1 MARARGI
8 MGVTAK
14 PTALR
19 KRCRPRRLRCPWLAS
34 SVPASARIA
43 VAVRMMAKK
52 NGFRRAALKAV
63 LACTTTTKQAKAAIS
78 KKYAAV
84 YMFFQSFRPA
94 PAA

>member
-1 MARARGI
+1 
-8 MGVTAK
+8 
-14 PTALR
+14 
-19 KRCRPRRLRCPWLAS
+19 
-34 SVPASARIA
+34 
-43 VAVRMMAKK
+43 MAKK

-63 LACTTTTKQAKAAIS
+63 LACTTTTKQAKAVIS